1 VMYGANCRGL
11 GCPRH
16 IEMLDQATG
25 ALRYQGTP
33 QQLTALG
40 DMVSGIAVVDG
51 LMVSG
56 DSLPRPGVPVTV
68 TAAFFPLTGTVRALN
83 AWAGL
88 YLPVVRR

>member
-1 VMYGANCRGL
+1 
-11 GCPRH
+11 
-16 IEMLDQATG
+16 MLDQASG

-33 QQLTALG
+33 QKLAGLG

-56 DSLPRPGVPVTV
+56 DSLPPPGVTG
-68 TAAFFPLTGTVRALN
+68 TAKYYPLTGTVRALN

-88 YLPVVRR
+88 YLPVVTR